1 MIFDAYKCDTHH
13 YSYRR
18 HNSYKLLFLLPEDFQ
33 TFLSLRRMKSLFRF
47 KKFEINQHGSTMKI
61 NTDGV
66 LLGAMAHIDPTPRCI
81 LDIGTGTGV
90 IALMLAQRFPTS
102 TIDAVEIDE
111 DAAQCAL
118 GNFQNSAFSS
128 RLHLISGSFEEIKHA
143 DYYDWIVS
151 NPPFYTNSLHNP
163 DQRKR
168 TARHTDIDFFNRLLQ
183 FAASSLTAHGELQMI
198 LPIALADE
206 VIALAAEIGL
216 STTRMVS
223 IRSYPQSAI
232 IRKIIGLGKNATL
245 LPEESDFTIYDQP
258 QQHSDAY
265 RTLLKPFFLAF

>member
-1 MIFDAYKCDTHH
+1 
-13 YSYRR
+13 
-18 HNSYKLLFLLPEDFQ
+18 
-33 TFLSLRRMKSLFRF
+33 
-47 KKFEINQHGSTMKI
+47 
-61 NTDGV
+61 
-66 LLGAMAHIDPTPRCI
+66 TPRRI

-90 IALMLAQRFPTS
+90 IALMLAQRFPPS
-102 TIDAVEIDE
+102 TIAAGVIDE

-118 GNFQNSAFSS
+118 GDFRNTECSS
-128 RLHLISGSFEEIKHA
+128 CSQIIGGSLEEEKHA
-143 DYYDWIVS
+143 IYYDL
-151 NPPFYTNSLHNP
+151 NLHHPPFYTNSLHNP

-198 LPIALADE
+198 LPTALADE

-232 IRKIIGLGKNATL
+232 I
-245 LPEESDFTIYDQP
+245 
-258 QQHSDAY
+258 
-265 RTLLKPFFLAF
+265 